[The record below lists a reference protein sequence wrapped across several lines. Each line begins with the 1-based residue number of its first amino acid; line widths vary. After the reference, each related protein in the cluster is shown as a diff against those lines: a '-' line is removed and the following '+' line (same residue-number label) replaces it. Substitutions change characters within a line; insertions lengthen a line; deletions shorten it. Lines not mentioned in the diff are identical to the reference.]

1 MTVMETFVFD
11 PRPSYPLLITANR
24 YPFSENPGGLT
35 LVFAHG
41 TGFHKE
47 QWEPTIE
54 DLKKLDDTGIIREVW
69 SIEAPNHGDSA
80 ILNEEVLRLGYT
92 PIFGWEEYTRAIH
105 LFLSGFGKGLE
116 GVDFS
121 KHKLVGVGHS
131 MGAVSL
137 MLLAGHF
144 PQVKFESLICCD
156 LMCMHERFG
165 GTAKEFLVGGAER
178 RRDTWPS
185 KEEAY
190 KIMKA
195 RGTWKTWDERVLR
208 IFVASTAAG
217 RAGIKLKAC
226 YRDPL
231 GSSRA
236 YRLLPSFVKET
247 RTHLIYGAIDD
258 YLPAEVKEDILRV
271 VGGVDELGSFS
282 RVAGA
287 GHLIPQQNPQGL
299 AERIYAALPQRQ
311 ARL

>member
-1 MTVMETFVFD
+1 MFD
-11 PRPSYPLLITANR
+11 PRPNYPLLITANR

-92 PIFGWEEYTRAIH
+92 PICEYGYQRRREKRLMGLLVGWEEYTRAIH

-137 MLLAGHF
+137 
-144 PQVKFESLICCD
+144 
-156 LMCMHERFG
+156 
-165 GTAKEFLVGGAER
+165 
-178 RRDTWPS
+178 
-185 KEEAY
+185 
-190 KIMKA
+190 
-195 RGTWKTWDERVLR
+195 
-208 IFVASTAAG
+208 
-217 RAGIKLKAC
+217 
-226 YRDPL
+226 
-231 GSSRA
+231 
-236 YRLLPSFVKET
+236 
-247 RTHLIYGAIDD
+247 
-258 YLPAEVKEDILRV
+258 
-271 VGGVDELGSFS
+271 
-282 RVAGA
+282 
-287 GHLIPQQNPQGL
+287 
-299 AERIYAALPQRQ
+299 
-311 ARL
+311 